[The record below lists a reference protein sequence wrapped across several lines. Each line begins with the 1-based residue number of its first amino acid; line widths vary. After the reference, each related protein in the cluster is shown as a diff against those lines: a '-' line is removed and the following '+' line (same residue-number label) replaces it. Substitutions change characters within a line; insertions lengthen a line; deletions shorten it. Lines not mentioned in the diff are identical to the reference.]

1 MKDELHHV
9 RKAVEKLPEGRAK
22 NVLTATLEGLEP
34 IQAADSGG
42 GTGGNPPTPPNP
54 K

>member
-1 MKDELHHV
+1 MKDDLHHV

-22 NVLTATLEGLEP
+22 DVLTATLEGLEP

-42 GTGGNPPTPPNP
+42 GGPTNPPEPP

>member
-1 MKDELHHV
+1 MKDDLHQV

-22 NVLTATLEGLEP
+22 DVLTATLEGLEP

-42 GTGGNPPTPPNP
+42 NSPPPSPPTPP